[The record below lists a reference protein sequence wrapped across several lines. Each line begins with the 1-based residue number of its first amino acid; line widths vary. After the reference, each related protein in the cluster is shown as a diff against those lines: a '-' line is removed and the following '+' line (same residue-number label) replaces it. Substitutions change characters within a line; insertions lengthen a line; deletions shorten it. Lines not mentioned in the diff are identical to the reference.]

1 MGGDGFL
8 HLMNQ
13 TLEETML
20 GEGFSQTFVNDI
32 VAPITRV
39 NYGQSVRINAFVG
52 QFPGACFCLLFF
64 FFRMKLMMF
73 VSVWLFRSRFFG
85 GSRLQPVGGGRRQQE
100 GVFGLVVPQQERR
113 HRRQSHVHLSQES
126 TLQDRWAPRSFASVI
141 PRFPGGFFRR
151 VSPPRLCVQDRPPLS
166 TR

>member
-20 GEGFSQTFVNDI
+20 GQGFSQVFLNDI

-52 QFPGACFCLLFF
+52 ECL
-64 FFRMKLMMF
+64 
-73 VSVWLFRSRFFG
+73 
-85 GSRLQPVGGGRRQQE
+85 
-100 GVFGLVVPQQERR
+100 
-113 HRRQSHVHLSQES
+113 
-126 TLQDRWAPRSFASVI
+126 
-141 PRFPGGFFRR
+141 
-151 VSPPRLCVQDRPPLS
+151 
-166 TR
+166 